1 MIKDKYKIAYITGD
15 LPNSASDLLK
25 LKTKTGKIL
34 ISEKG
39 IKIAESNENFE
50 FKYNETVSCE
60 YKRRQAF
67 GFIILKSRKYTIN
80 IFIPRININNWFII
94 TNFFATINVFEHLK
108 KQFKKK

>member
-1 MIKDKYKIAYITGD
+1 MIKDKYKIAYITGN

-39 IKIAESNENFE
+39 IKIVGSNENFE